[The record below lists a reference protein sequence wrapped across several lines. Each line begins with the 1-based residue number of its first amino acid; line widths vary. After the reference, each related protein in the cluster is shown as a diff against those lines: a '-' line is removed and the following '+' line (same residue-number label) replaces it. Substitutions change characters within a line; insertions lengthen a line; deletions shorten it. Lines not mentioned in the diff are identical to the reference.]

1 MSDSTGVQRSLC
13 DARLLREVD
22 ASLLAQWRNKRMD
35 YAADVVEALLR
46 KIAELEAN
54 HG

>member
-1 MSDSTGVQRSLC
+1 VSDAPSSLL

-22 ASLLAQWRNKRMD
+22 ASLLAQWRNKRMN

-46 KIAELEAN
+46 RIAELDATC
-54 HG
+54 G